1 MADPILAVE
10 GLQVAYQLGGVWL
23 PALNDV
29 SLRIAPMQTVGL
41 VGESGSGKS
50 TFAQAVMGYLSANG
64 RITAGSVR
72 VEGQE
77 MVGRPLRELRQVWG
91 AKLSMV
97 PQDPLTAL
105 NPSIRVGEQIAEIA
119 RRHEGASRRAAY
131 ARAIE
136 MLGRVKIA
144 DPERVARRYPHQ
156 LSGGMQQRIL
166 LAMALSSTNPR
177 VLILDEPTTSLDVTT
192 EAAILDLFEELKAN
206 HPLAT
211 LFVTHNLGVVARM
224 CDRVTVLY
232 GGEVMEDAPKT
243 AIFEA
248 AGHPY
253 TRLLLQAIP
262 RVGQKSR
269 NMPLRAIPGQIEALG
284 KRGRGC
290 AFANRCPLAVELCH
304 AIRPPLTEIGAGHA
318 VRCHRWAEIDLLP
331 MPESGV
337 ARAALTPAALTPAPL
352 SQGEGREA
360 GAEKEA
366 AAALTAENIRA
377 SYVSGAWPRRQT
389 VRAVDGISLRVP
401 KGTTVGLVGESGSG
415 KTTLSRALIG
425 LVEMESGTA
434 RLLEM
439 PLRGR
444 AAQREKAVQRALQ
457 MVFQHPEESL
467 NPYRTVGQTLR
478 RPLIRLAG
486 LPPAQADQRVRELLA
501 AVNLA
506 PEYAAR
512 YPSELSGGEKQR
524 VAIARAFAAAPAL
537 IICDEPVSALDVSV
551 QASVLNLL
559 RELQDQTDVAY
570 LFISHD
576 LAVVGYLADVIAVM
590 YLGELVEVG
599 DSAGFFKPPHHP
611 YTEALLSSIPRLDL
625 DGDGRRIRLDGDVPS
640 PARPPTG
647 CRFHPRCPRC
657 LGEVCITTAPP
668 WQTDDEGRTYRC
680 HIPPDELA
688 RLQAEPESARR

>member
-1 MADPILAVE
+1 MATEITDPVLAVA
-10 GLQVAYQLGGVWL
+10 GLQVAYQLGGAWL

-64 RITAGSVR
+64 RVTAGSVR

-77 MVGRPLRELRQVWG
+77 MVGRPARELRQVWG

-119 RRHEGASRRAAY
+119 RRHEGASRRAAH

-166 LAMALSSTNPR
+166 LAMALSSTDPR
-177 VLILDEPTTSLDVTT
+177 LLILDEPTTSLDVTT

-232 GGEVMEDAPKT
+232 GGEVMEDAPKA
-243 AIFEA
+243 AIFA
-248 AGHPY
+248 GAGHPY

-262 RVGQKSR
+262 RIGAKGR
-269 NMPLRAIPGQIEALG
+269 NRPLQAIPGQIEALG
-284 KRGRGC
+284 KRGAGC
-290 AFANRCPLAVELCH
+290 AFANRCPLAIEICH
-304 AIRPPLTEIGAGHA
+304 QIRPPLAEIGAGHA

-331 MPESGV
+331 MPSQTPP
-337 ARAALTPAALTPAPL
+337 ADSAPTPAAIPDGPPAL
-352 SQGEGREA
+352 IADS
-360 GAEKEA
+360 
-366 AAALTAENIRA
+366 LRA

-389 VRAVDGISLRVP
+389 VRAVDGISLSVP
-401 KGTTVGLVGESGSG
+401 KGVTVGLVGESGSG
-415 KTTLSRALIG
+415 KTTFSRALIG
-425 LVEMESGTA
+425 LVEIDSGAA

-444 AAQREKAVQRALQ
+444 AAQRGKAVQRAMQ

-467 NPYRTVGQTLR
+467 NPYRTIGQTLR

-486 LPPAQADQRVRELLA
+486 LPPDQADQRVRELLA

-512 YPSELSGGEKQR
+512 YPTELSGGEKQR

-551 QASVLNLL
+551 QAAVLNLL
-559 RELQDQTDVAY
+559 RELQDKTDAAY

-576 LAVVGYLADVIAVM
+576 LAVVGYLADVIAVI

-599 DSAGFFKPPHHP
+599 DSAGFFRPPYHP
-611 YTEALLSSIPRLDL
+611 YTEALISSIPRPDL

-640 PARPPTG
+640 PAHPPTG
-647 CRFHPRCPRC
+647 CRFHTRCPRR

-668 WQTDDEGRTYRC
+668 WQTDAEGRAYRC

-688 RLQAEPESARR
+688 RLQTGPESTRP